1 MSPKFFLLRNAFPHQ
16 RCYISTTREPSVP
29 VACGCIPCAP
39 QARPPAPCS
48 VRLLVE
54 SIVQNRDLSGKQ
66 SQILSRSPT
75 MQAVWPAPRNG
86 SRRPR
91 SSPATPSGAPCSA
104 RCARSPRHP
113 RTRVA
118 QREIFSRIAT
128 ARGNNHRSCLAAP
141 LCKLSGRSFRADHGG
156 PDQAQPR
163 PRQPPVARAAAT
175 NVGHRGGQGGWPPC
189 SQEIFRI

>member
-1 MSPKFFLLRNAFPHQ
+1 MLRNAFPHQ

-39 QARPPAPCS
+39 QARLPAPCS

-75 MQAVWPAPRNG
+75 MQAALPVLQNG

-91 SSPATPSGAPCSA
+91 SSPATPSAAPCSA
-104 RCARSPRHP
+104 PCARPPRHP
-113 RTRVA
+113 RIRVA

-128 ARGNNHRSCLAAP
+128 SRGNNHRSCLAAP
-141 LCKLSGRSFRADHGG
+141 LCKLSCRSFRADHEGL
-156 PDQAQPR
+156 DQAQPR

>member
-1 MSPKFFLLRNAFPHQ
+1 MLRNAFPHQ
-16 RCYISTTREPSVP
+16 RCYISTTRECPCRWLA
-29 VACGCIPCAP
+29 VAYR
-39 QARPPAPCS
+39 ARRRRDLRRL

-54 SIVQNRDLSGKQ
+54 SIAQNRDRSGKQ

-91 SSPATPSGAPCSA
+91 SSPVTPSAAPCSA
-104 RCARSPRHP
+104 RCARPPRHP
-113 RTRVA
+113 RTWVA

-128 ARGNNHRSCLAAP
+128 TRGNNHRSCIAAP
-141 LCKLSGRSFRADHGG
+141 LCKLSGRSFRADHEA

>member
-1 MSPKFFLLRNAFPHQ
+1 MLRSAFPHQ

-75 MQAVWPAPRNG
+75 MQAVLPAPRNG

-91 SSPATPSGAPCSA
+91 SSPATPSASPCSA
-104 RCARSPRHP
+104 PCARPPRHP
-113 RTRVA
+113 RIRVA

-128 ARGNNHRSCLAAP
+128 SRGNNHRSCLAAP
-141 LCKLSGRSFRADHGG
+141 LCKLPCRSFRTDHEG

-163 PRQPPVARAAAT
+163 PRQPPVARP
-175 NVGHRGGQGGWPPC
+175 VRGHQDT
-189 SQEIFRI
+189 

>member
-1 MSPKFFLLRNAFPHQ
+1 MLRSAFPHQ

-75 MQAVWPAPRNG
+75 MQAALPVLQSG

-91 SSPATPSGAPCSA
+91 SSPATPSAAPCGVRGSNKRKLSRGSRGLA
-104 RCARSPRHP
+104 PLQSGNFQDL
-113 RTRVA
+113 TRVDC
-118 QREIFSRIAT
+118 RILVTLDCKILVTEGNPGT
-128 ARGNNHRSCLAAP
+128 ALHRDARALAA
-141 LCKLSGRSFRADHGG
+141 R
-156 PDQAQPR
+156 
-163 PRQPPVARAAAT
+163 
-175 NVGHRGGQGGWPPC
+175 
-189 SQEIFRI
+189 